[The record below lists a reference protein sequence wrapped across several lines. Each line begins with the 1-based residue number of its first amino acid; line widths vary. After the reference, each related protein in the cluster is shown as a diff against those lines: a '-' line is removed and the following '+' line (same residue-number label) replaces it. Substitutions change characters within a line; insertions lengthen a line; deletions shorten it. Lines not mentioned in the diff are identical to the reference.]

1 MITQQEFEDLTGL
14 IARKAGIHFL
24 SSDQDR
30 IEVTQDLVK
39 AILKDYI
46 IIKRKNDEIYE
57 TKSY

>member
-1 MITQQEFEDLTGL
+1 MITQQELENLTGL
-14 IARKAGIHFL
+14 IARKAAIHFRT
-24 SSDQDR
+24 SDQDA